1 MNALMIFAVLLIVLF
16 ALAYVTKR
24 RFGVLGLALCAGAI
38 LSAGW
43 ATTLT
48 PWVAAQG
55 VTFVSP
61 PLSAVVAAL
70 LTLLPAI
77 LLLFSGPTYAGKLQR
92 IAGSAAFALLASVFL
107 LGPLG
112 EALVWDS
119 TSAQVYQFLTDSG
132 NVIIVVGIVMA
143 ITDVLMTQSPKH
155 HKK

>member
-24 RFGVLGLALCAGAI
+24 RFGVMGLALCAGAV

-55 VTFVSP
+55 ITFVSP

-70 LTLLPAI
+70 LTLLPAG
-77 LLLFSGPTYAGKLQR
+77 LLLFSGPTYNGKLLR
-92 IAGSAAFALLASVFL
+92 IAGSAAFALLAAVFL

-119 TSAQVYQFLTDSG
+119 ASAQVYQFLTNSG
-132 NVIIVVGIVMA
+132 NVIVVVGIIAA
-143 ITDVLMTQSPKH
+143 IADILMTQSSKH
-155 HKK
+155 RKK